1 MRFFAYTI
9 MTGDT
14 LWSLARRYNTF
25 VEEIMFY
32 NPEITDADRIY
43 VGQTIVIPAQKINLI
58 KFILFKNLIKF
69 IC

>member
-1 MRFFAYTI
+1 MRFIAYTI

-32 NPEITDADRIY
+32 NPEITDTNRIY
-43 VGQTIVIPAQKINLI
+43 VGQTIM
-58 KFILFKNLIKF
+58 ILAYDD
-69 IC
+69 

>member
-14 LWSLARRYNTF
+14 LWSLAQHYNTS

-43 VGQTIVIPAQKINLI
+43 VGQTIVIPAHDD
-58 KFILFKNLIKF
+58 
-69 IC
+69 

>member
-14 LWSLARRYNTF
+14 LWSLARRYNTS

-32 NPEITDADRIY
+32 NPAITDVDRIY
-43 VGQTIVIPAQKINLI
+43 VGQTIVIPAHDDE
-58 KFILFKNLIKF
+58 
-69 IC
+69 

>member
-32 NPEITDADRIY
+32 NPQITDADHIY
-43 VGQTIVIPAQKINLI
+43 VGQTITLPVYI
-58 KFILFKNLIKF
+58 FD
-69 IC
+69 